1 MKRPSEGE
9 MRARGSGPSGRGS
22 LRVRRRT
29 NIFRS
34 NSSARRRITRTLE
47 STRTSWDSRPPGR
60 RFSPLHQSR
69 DVSRLSILSPAR
81 LSSRDGLML
90 ALRHSTRARAPRPP
104 PLVSTPA
111 MASSAATVSASA
123 TYAGASLTRRRASA
137 RASRASRFVVRA
149 AEDAKADEPFD
160 ARAFRRELSKMPNYN
175 RKFAKDE
182 ESAEAM
188 ESAGIGMVSK
198 GACRGR
204 ATRIVPRSRAPLPAA
219 LGFRHPGARAATPPP
234 NALGARSRAGTRV
247 ALASRIPIPP
257 TLARARRPPFVLP
270 DLRSRSSSS
279 PPPDLPRVFFSSQA
293 ASSRRCAPRASSTS
307 RATSR

>member
-1 MKRPSEGE
+1 
-9 MRARGSGPSGRGS
+9 
-22 LRVRRRT
+22 
-29 NIFRS
+29 
-34 NSSARRRITRTLE
+34 
-47 STRTSWDSRPPGR
+47 
-60 RFSPLHQSR
+60 
-69 DVSRLSILSPAR
+69 
-81 LSSRDGLML
+81 
-90 ALRHSTRARAPRPP
+90 
-104 PLVSTPA
+104 

-204 ATRIVPRSRAPLPAA
+204 ATRIVPDLARRSPQ
-219 LGFRHPGARAATPPP
+219 
-234 NALGARSRAGTRV
+234 RSDSA
-247 ALASRIPIPP
+247 
-257 TLARARRPPFVLP
+257 TLARARRRP
-270 DLRSRSSSS
+270 LRTPSARDRAPERASRSPRAS
-279 PPPDLPRVFFSSQA
+279 PFPRLWLAPVVPPLSFPTSAHARRPPHPPDLPRVFFSSQA

>member
-1 MKRPSEGE
+1 
-9 MRARGSGPSGRGS
+9 
-22 LRVRRRT
+22 
-29 NIFRS
+29 
-34 NSSARRRITRTLE
+34 
-47 STRTSWDSRPPGR
+47 
-60 RFSPLHQSR
+60 
-69 DVSRLSILSPAR
+69 
-81 LSSRDGLML
+81 ML

-219 LGFRHPGARAATPPP
+219 LGFRHPGARAAAPPRT
-234 NALGARSRAGTRV
+234 LSARIRARN
-247 ALASRIPIPP
+247 ASRSPRASPSP
-257 TLARARRPPFVLP
+257 DARARRPPLSFP
-270 DLRSRSSSS
+270 TSARPSSS
-279 PPPDLPRVFFSSQA
+279 PPSRPSARLLLLSGGLVPRIAPDG
-293 ASSRRCAPRASSTS
+293 RRGDVTVKLADAYGFCWSIERAVQMATRRASSTPT
-307 RATSR
+307 ATSGSRTRSSTTRR